1 MSILYEIP
9 TVAAQKGPTCWYYAA
24 KMMLRFHELIGA
36 AERLEHEWRAL
47 HLARQVITQLAAE
60 RKRHDNPAVVERLTQ
75 MMQREPDGHRR
86 ALLREARTKIQSSPS
101 SHRFDILDTFF
112 RDVVRPV
119 PLGTH
124 TYGLSFVAAM
134 LADHGPLY
142 ASIYRLG
149 DTLEND
155 YVQDPLTNDRY
166 VYKIETKCRVGGVH
180 AIVVTGVDE
189 ATSHVYYRDPN
200 APHRDT
206 MVAWS
211 TLETKLNSPGGSA
224 GDSLF
229 GAIQCQGCTHRAS
242 RRVV

>member
-9 TVAAQKGPTCWYYAA
+9 AVAAQKGPTCWYYAA
-24 KMMLRFHELIGA
+24 KMMLRFHELIDA
-36 AERLEHEWRAL
+36 AQRLENEWRSL

-60 RKRHDNPAVVERLTQ
+60 KKRYDNPAVAERLTQ

-86 ALLREARTKIQSSPS
+86 ALLREARNKIQSSPS
-101 SHRFDILDTFF
+101 THRFDILDAFF
-112 RDVVRPV
+112 RDVVRPL
-119 PLGTH
+119 PLGNH
-124 TYGLSFVAAM
+124 AYGLPFVAAM

-142 ASIYRLG
+142 ASIHRLG

-155 YVQDPLTNDRY
+155 YVLDPLMNSRY
-166 VYKIETKCRVGGVH
+166 VYKIETKCRVGGLH

-189 ATSHVYYRDPN
+189 ANDHVYYRDPN
-200 APHRDT
+200 TPHRDT

-211 TLETKLNSPGGSA
+211 TLEKVLNSPGGSL

-229 GAIQCQGCTHRAS
+229 GAIECQGCQHRTS
-242 RRVV
+242 RRAF